1 MARVKVSVHT
11 SSEQSS
17 KSREDSQPRESQ
29 PSGAHGTHEL
39 ERARRARPHE
49 TLALGGHRGRGPRNF
64 QRSDERIYHDVCE
77 RLTDDHLIDAT
88 EITVAVENG
97 EVTLAGSV
105 ISRQQKRRAESIL
118 DDISGVRDV
127 HNQLRVQLAAV
138 APPEERSS
146 RTDTE
151 ERSGGHRVATP
162 SPNIRPTHH

>member
-88 EITVAVENG
+88 EISVALESG

-105 ISRQQKRRAESIL
+105 SSREQKRRAEFIL
-118 DDISGVRDV
+118 DDVSGVRDV
-127 HNQLRVQLAAV
+127 HNQLRVQSAAV
-138 APPEERSS
+138 TPQDERGS
-146 RTDTE
+146 RTDRE
-151 ERSGGHRVATP
+151 DQSAGHRVATP
-162 SPNIRPTHH
+162 SRSTPSTHH